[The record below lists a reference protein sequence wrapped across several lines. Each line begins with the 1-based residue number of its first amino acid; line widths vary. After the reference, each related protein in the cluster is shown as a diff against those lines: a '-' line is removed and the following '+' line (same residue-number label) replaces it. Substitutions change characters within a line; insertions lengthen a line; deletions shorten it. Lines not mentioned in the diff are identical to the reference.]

1 MGPPVID
8 LRSADDPRDVVHR
21 AVQALAEGKVV
32 AFPTETAYG
41 IGASALNELAVDR
54 ILAVQ
59 GPAKELPLALAI
71 KSAEE
76 AWDYV
81 PQMPPLAQRLA
92 RRCWPGPMTLVLD
105 DVHPDSLLRRLP
117 AKVQQAV
124 SPRGSIALRVPA
136 NQLLLSVLRLTA
148 GPIALTGASR
158 GGSPE
163 ARTAQEVVAGL
174 GNEVDLIIDDG
185 RSQFGQPSSVVRVE
199 GPQLTLLRA
208 GVINEKTLQKLASMI
223 VLLVCTGNTCRSPM
237 AEKLMQR
244 RVAEQLGCTIGELEE
259 RGVMIFS
266 AGISAMAGG
275 RASPEAV
282 KVLAQQGLDLSAH
295 ESQPLGDRLV
305 RFADLILT
313 MTRGHR
319 EAILAQWPDAEP
331 RTKLLSRDGR
341 DIADPIG
348 GPFEL
353 YQACAQQID
362 IQVSKWAP
370 DLDYQSLPPRAS
382 ESPQQNTGEGAGDR
396 GASRPHDASG
406 GNGADRK

>member
-8 LRSADDPRDVVHR
+8 VRSADDPRDVVHQ

-32 AFPTETAYG
+32 AFPTETVYG
-41 IGASALNELAVDR
+41 IGASAMNAAAVERVYSLKGRSED
-54 ILAVQ
+54 Q
-59 GPAKELPLALAI
+59 PLALAI

-92 RRCWPGPMTLVLD
+92 RRCWPGPITLVLD
-105 DVHPDSLLRRLP
+105 DVHPDSLLRQLP
-117 AKVQQAV
+117 SKVQQSVA
-124 SPRGSIALRVPA
+124 PRGTVGLRVPA
-136 NQLLLSVLRLTA
+136 NHLLLSVLRLTA
-148 GPIALTGASR
+148 GPIALTSANRNGE
-158 GGSPE
+158 PE
-163 ARTAQEVVAGL
+163 ARTAQEVVSSFGHD
-174 GNEVDLIIDDG
+174 VDLILDDG

-199 GPQLTLLRA
+199 GHQLTLLRP
-208 GVINEKTLQKLASMI
+208 GVINEKSLQKLASMI
-223 VLLVCTGNTCRSPM
+223 ILLVCTGNTCRSPM

-244 RVAEQLGCTIGELEE
+244 RVAEQLGCSIRELEE
-259 RGVMIFS
+259 RGVMILS

-282 KVLAQQGLDLSAH
+282 QVLAQQGLDLSLH
-295 ESQPLGDRLV
+295 ESQPLADRLV

-341 DIADPIG
+341 DISDPIG
-348 GPFEL
+348 GPYEL

-362 IQVSKWAP
+362 NQVSRWAP
-370 DLDYQSLPPRAS
+370 ELDYRSLPPRNGEQAAS
-382 ESPQQNTGEGAGDR
+382 KPPHESSAPPNPP
-396 GASRPHDASG
+396 PHGNAG
-406 GNGADRK
+406 GNGADH